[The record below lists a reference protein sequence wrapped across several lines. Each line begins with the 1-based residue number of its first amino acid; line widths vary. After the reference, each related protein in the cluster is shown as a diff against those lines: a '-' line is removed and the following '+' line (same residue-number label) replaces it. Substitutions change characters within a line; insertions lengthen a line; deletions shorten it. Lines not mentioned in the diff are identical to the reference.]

1 MKRFLR
7 NLWVIVCLCLSIHQ
21 VYADS
26 GAFKPQRI
34 VKIVVP
40 FSSGGSAD
48 VAARLLAEK
57 LSTLWSQSVIIDNK
71 PGGGT
76 TVASA
81 YVAQSVPDG
90 HTLYLGYLLSYAT
103 SAALYRNLPYNP
115 MTALKGVSLI
125 VDAPFILS
133 VSPHTQV
140 NDLSDFIK
148 FAKNNKALSYSST
161 GNGAGPHL
169 ATEVFLRRAGLKA
182 TQIPYKGSSEAITSL
197 MSQLVEFSF
206 FDATALGVLKSG
218 KVTPI
223 AVTSLK
229 RWQQLPLV
237 PTIAESG
244 YPGFNITSSG
254 GILVPSKTP
263 MEIIQNLNRD
273 IVNVMSKND
282 IQQKFMEQGFV
293 TLTSTPEDFDRTL
306 KAQLEN
312 FKTLINDLGLRT
324 D

>member
-115 MTALKGVSLI
+115 MTDLKGVSLI

-133 VSPHTQV
+133 VSPYTKV